1 MNDVG
6 FIRDVRPAG
15 ELPPEEFR
23 RLGYRVID
31 MMTDYFRTIPTRPVL
46 PSLTASELQALF
58 KSDRLT
64 QRGEEAETLLDDW
77 EGRVLPNLT
86 TVGSPRQFV
95 YVTGSGTMIGAL
107 AEALAA
113 SVNTNSCAWKLGP
126 AATEIERLTVRW
138 LAELLGYPADCGGI
152 FVSGATMANFSA
164 MLTALRNVNGH
175 DWTSEGL
182 QSQAGKGR
190 FLLYMSDHE
199 GHCSI
204 TRVADM
210 LNLGRSAVRLVPSRK
225 DFSLDCAALRR
236 MLDEDIARGD
246 RPFCVVAQI
255 GSVNVGCIDPLEDLA
270 DLCAEYGLW
279 LHGDGACGAAGAMLP
294 ELKEHFRGMA
304 RLDSLTFD
312 PHKWLA
318 VPYDAGCV
326 LVRDA
331 EKLRRTFSISAPYLR
346 GTLPS
351 EYHGLDFLEYGPEMS
366 RGFRALK
373 VWMTL
378 RHQGIEGL
386 RSNLRSG
393 IRQARHAHALV
404 TAHPDFETLH
414 EPLLYLYC
422 FRYRPRDLIGK
433 QADAYLDHLN
443 QWIAEQ
449 IQVSGLASVMTTTLR
464 GRTVLRLSICS
475 HRTTERDIENVFET
489 MAMIGR
495 RAHQERYLAR
505 RKPLRNAEAAFKQ
518 SGRSLVRNALP

>member
-1 MNDVG
+1 MNEVG

-31 MMTDYFRTIPTRPVL
+31 MMADYYRSLDTRPVL
-46 PSLTASELQALF
+46 PSQTAAETQALF
-58 KSDRLT
+58 RSDRLAR
-64 QRGEEAETLLDDW
+64 RGEPAENLLDDW

-86 TVGSPRQFV
+86 SIGSPRHFA

-113 SVNTNSCAWKLGP
+113 SVNTNACAWKLGP

-164 MLTALRNVNGH
+164 ILTALRNVAEY
-175 DWTSEGL
+175 DSTAEGL
-182 QSQAGKGR
+182 QSEARDGR

-199 GHCSI
+199 GHCSV

-210 LNLGRSAVRLVPSRK
+210 LNLGRSAVRLVPSRS

-236 MLDEDIARGD
+236 MLDADIARGD

-255 GSVNVGCIDPLEDLA
+255 GSVNVGCIDPLTELA
-270 DLCAEYGLW
+270 DLCAEYSLW
-279 LHGDGACGAAGAMLP
+279 LHGDGACGAAGAVLP
-294 ELKEHFRGMA
+294 ELQEHFRGIE

-318 VPYDAGCV
+318 VPYDAGCL

-346 GTLPS
+346 GLLPS
-351 EYHGLDFLEYGPEMS
+351 DYHGLDFLEYGPEMS

-393 IRQARHAHALV
+393 IRQARRAHELV
-404 TAHPDFETLH
+404 AAHPDFEVLH

-422 FRYRPRDLIGK
+422 FRYRPRDLAGRD
-433 QADAYLDHLN
+433 ADEYLDNLN

-449 IQVSGLASVMTTTLR
+449 IQQSGLASVMTTRLR

-475 HRTTERDIENVFET
+475 QRTTERDIENVFEGL
-489 MAMIGR
+489 AMIGR
-495 RAHQERYLAR
+495 RAHHERQRAVA
-505 RKPLRNAEAAFKQ
+505 N
-518 SGRSLVRNALP
+518 N

>member
-1 MNDVG
+1 MNEVG

-31 MMTDYFRTIPTRPVL
+31 MMADYYRSLDTRPVL
-46 PSLTASELQALF
+46 PSQTAAETQALF
-58 KSDRLT
+58 RSDRLAR
-64 QRGEEAETLLDDW
+64 RGEPAENLLDDW
-77 EGRVLPNLT
+77 EARVLPNLT
-86 TVGSPRQFV
+86 SIGSPRHFT

-113 SVNTNSCAWKLGP
+113 SVNTNACAWKLGP

-164 MLTALRNVNGH
+164 ILTALRNVAEY
-175 DWTSEGL
+175 DSTAEGL
-182 QSQAGKGR
+182 QSEARDGR

-199 GHCSI
+199 GHCSV

-210 LNLGRSAVRLVPSRK
+210 LNLGRNAVRLVPSRS

-236 MLDEDIARGD
+236 MLDADIARGD

-255 GSVNVGCIDPLEDLA
+255 GSVNVGCIDPLTELA
-270 DLCAEYGLW
+270 DLCAEYSLW
-279 LHGDGACGAAGAMLP
+279 LHGDGACGAAGAVLP
-294 ELKEHFRGMA
+294 ELHEHFRGIE

-318 VPYDAGCV
+318 VPYDAGCL

-346 GTLPS
+346 GLLPS
-351 EYHGLDFLEYGPEMS
+351 DYHGLDFLEYGPEMS

-393 IRQARHAHALV
+393 IRQARRAHELV
-404 TAHPDFETLH
+404 AAHPDFEVLH

-422 FRYRPRDLIGK
+422 FRYRPRDLAGRD
-433 QADAYLDHLN
+433 ADEYLDNLN

-449 IQVSGLASVMTTTLR
+449 IQQSGLASVMTTRLR

-475 HRTTERDIENVFET
+475 QRTTERDIENVFEGL
-489 MAMIGR
+489 AMIGR
-495 RAHQERYLAR
+495 RAHHERR
-505 RKPLRNAEAAFKQ
+505 RAAAN
-518 SGRSLVRNALP
+518 S

>member
-1 MNDVG
+1 M
-6 FIRDVRPAG
+6 
-15 ELPPEEFR
+15 
-23 RLGYRVID
+23 
-31 MMTDYFRTIPTRPVL
+31 
-46 PSLTASELQALF
+46 
-58 KSDRLT
+58 
-64 QRGEEAETLLDDW
+64 LDDW
-77 EGRVLPNLT
+77 ERRVLPNLT
-86 TVGSPRQFV
+86 AIGSPRHFV
-95 YVTGSGTMIGAL
+95 YVNGSGNMIGAL

-113 SVNTNSCAWKLGP
+113 SVNTNAGAWKLGP

-138 LAELLGYPADCGGI
+138 LAALFGYPADCGGI
-152 FVSGATMANFSA
+152 FVSGGTMANFSA
-164 MLTALRNVNGH
+164 ILAALRNSAEY
-175 DWTSEGL
+175 DSTAEGL
-182 QSQAGKGR
+182 QSEAREGR
-190 FLLYMSDHE
+190 FLLYVSDHE
-199 GHCSI
+199 GHCSV

-210 LNLGRSAVRLVPSRK
+210 LNLGRSAVRLVPSRA
-225 DFSLDCAALRR
+225 DFSLDCTALRR
-236 MLDEDIARGD
+236 MLDADIARGD

-255 GSVNVGCIDPLEDLA
+255 GSVNVGCIDPLAELA
-270 DLCAEYGLW
+270 DLCAEYSLW
-279 LHGDGACGAAGAMLP
+279 LHGDGACGAPGAMLP
-294 ELKEHFRGMA
+294 ELRERFVGIE
-304 RLDSLTFD
+304 RLDSLSFD

-346 GTLPS
+346 GSLPS
-351 EYHGLDFLEYGPEMS
+351 DYHGLDYLEYGPEMS

-393 IRQARHAHALV
+393 IQRAQCAHELV
-404 TAHPDFETLH
+404 TAHPDFEALH

-422 FRYRPRDLIGK
+422 FRYRPRDLVGA
-433 QADAYLDHLN
+433 ADEEYLDHLN
-443 QWIAEQ
+443 QMIAEQ
-449 IQVSGLASVMTTTLR
+449 IQVSGLASVMTTKLR

-495 RAHQERYLAR
+495 RAHQERHLAR

-518 SGRSLVRNALP
+518 SGRSLVRNAIP

>member
-1 MNDVG
+1 MNDLG

-31 MMTDYFRTIPTRPVL
+31 MMTDYFRSIETRPVL
-46 PSLTASELQALF
+46 PSLTATEMQALF
-58 KSDRLT
+58 RADHLARL
-64 QRGEEAETLLDDW
+64 GESAETLLDDW

-86 TVGSPRQFV
+86 TIGSPRHFA
-95 YVTGSGTMIGAL
+95 YVIGSGTMLGAL

-113 SVNTNSCAWKLGP
+113 SVNTNTCAWKLGP

-164 MLTALRNVNGH
+164 ILVALRNVAGY
-175 DWTSEGL
+175 DSTAEGL
-182 QSQAGKGR
+182 QSDARDGR

-199 GHCSI
+199 GHCSV

-210 LNLGRSAVRLVPSRK
+210 LNLGRNAVRLVPSRS

-246 RPFCVVAQI
+246 RPLCVVAQI
-255 GSVNVGCIDPLEDLA
+255 GSVNVGCIDPLAELA

-294 ELKEHFRGMA
+294 ELQEHFRGIE

-318 VPYDAGCV
+318 VPYDAGCL

-346 GTLPS
+346 GSLPS
-351 EYHGLDFLEYGPEMS
+351 EYHGFDFLEYGPEMS

-386 RSNLRSG
+386 RSNLRST
-393 IRQARHAHALV
+393 IRQARYAHALV
-404 TAHPDFETLH
+404 TAHPDFEALH

-422 FRYRPRDLIGK
+422 FRYRPRDLAGE
-433 QADAYLDHLN
+433 ATDEYLDHLN
-443 QWIAEQ
+443 QWVADQ
-449 IQVSGLASVMTTTLR
+449 IQLSGLASVMTTKLR

-475 HRTTERDIENVFET
+475 QRTTGRDIENVLET
-489 MAMIGR
+489 LSMIGG
-495 RAHQERYLAR
+495 RAHRDRQADSS
-505 RKPLRNAEAAFKQ
+505 KPLRNTEPAFKQ
-518 SGRSLVRNALP
+518 SGRSPVRKALP